1 MRGIPPMTMERSGF
15 SLPELLVVL
24 GVVGLLAGIFAPRID
39 VAKFRQD
46 TAVLEVSTALNV
58 AQQKAVLRGHSIEVG
73 FDTARSRLVIHT
85 DADNDRTVGPGEDVR
100 VVELG
105 DGVAFGLGAAKPL
118 KGVDFDFAESPTG
131 IPSLRFS
138 RNGGASQEGT
148 IYLTSVRSKKS
159 GSFPEDSRA
168 LTLER
173 STGHTTCYS
182 HRSGS
187 WLETC

>member
-1 MRGIPPMTMERSGF
+1 MRGSTPKALGHFGF

-24 GVVGLLAGIFAPRID
+24 GVLGLLAGIFTPRID

-58 AQQKAVLRGHSIEVG
+58 AQQKAVLRGHSMRVG
-73 FDTARSRLVIHT
+73 LDTAQSRLVIHE
-85 DADNDRTVGPGEDVR
+85 DADNDRSVGPGEDVR

-105 DGVAFGLGAAKPL
+105 EGVAFGLGGAAAL
-118 KGVDFDFAESPTG
+118 NNVAFDFVESAAG
-131 IPSLRFS
+131 IPTVSFA

-148 IYLTSVRSKKS
+148 IYLTSLRAKQS

-187 WLETC
+187 WLGTC